1 MALVLILV
9 PSLSLSCCCTVYTT
23 WHVFLLLFSTAAVL
37 LLFYWVFFSFSYP
50 DLKLQHVLN
59 AHPANCICIEFD
71 PTGHYFATG
80 SADALVSLW
89 DLYDLV
95 CVRTFAR
102 WDSACSA
109 AFLGSSLPV
118 SHHIFLVAKMVGL
131 RWTSDDQPGT
141 RWPSY
146 ECGALKQT
154 KNFQFFSVAFTGLL
168 WIWCLAQFW
177 IYIQWSFCFQNI
189 YCAKEKH
196 YSWRK
201 RFNTTQKHLVFT
213 PVDFST
219 DYFQLKQW

>member
-1 MALVLILV
+1 M
-9 PSLSLSCCCTVYTT
+9 
-23 WHVFLLLFSTAAVL
+23 FFFFFSTAAVL
-37 LLFYWVFFSFSYP
+37 FFYCFFSYP

-102 WDSACSA
+102 WDGACSA

-118 SHHIFLVAKMVGL
+118 SHHIFVVAKMVGL
-131 RWTSDDQPGT
+131 RWTTDDQPRT

-146 ECGALKQT
+146 ECVSFFFFLS
-154 KNFQFFSVAFTGLL
+154 FQFFSVAFTGLH

-189 YCAKEKH
+189 YCAKDKH
-196 YSWRK
+196 HSWQK
-201 RFNTTQKHLVFT
+201 RWYLVFT
-213 PVDFST
+213 PVDFSI
-219 DYFQLKQW
+219 DYFQTETVVVLFKQSQCLLK